1 MATKKEEKLFEK
13 ERKAAI
19 KARYKRMKEE
29 GIENYLT
36 PEQIRYNRN
45 KKWVGMVWP
54 IFRFLILFG
63 LCFVILYPLI
73 FMIST
78 AFRPS

>member
-36 PEQIRYNRN
+36 PEQISIIEI
-45 KKWVGMVWP
+45 KKGCMVCY
-54 IFRFLILFG
+54 IQILF
-63 LCFVILYPLI
+63 LFV
-73 FMIST
+73 
-78 AFRPS
+78 